1 MINLC
6 SSTSFYS
13 KLKYC
18 KLLIMV
24 WSILNLEK
32 VSVNSVNIGLV
43 HRIRSVN
50 LNHLEIFYV

>member
-1 MINLC
+1 
-6 SSTSFYS
+6 
-13 KLKYC
+13 
-18 KLLIMV
+18 MV